1 MELGANRRKTSG
13 ANQSAEKLRQGTS
26 GAQGPAGKE
35 KKDFFA
41 ALKALRHPKA
51 SFKNRVKPT
60 IHWVRLRGPEGP
72 LFHRS
77 LQTAACTE
85 NVRHTESGYV
95 LVSVPSTRR
104 WLALG

>member
-41 ALKALRHPKA
+41 ALKALRHPK
-51 SFKNRVKPT
+51 SEHFGTP
-60 IHWVRLRGPEGP
+60 
-72 LFHRS
+72 
-77 LQTAACTE
+77 
-85 NVRHTESGYV
+85 
-95 LVSVPSTRR
+95 
-104 WLALG
+104 